1 MSLSSSLTLDF
12 GPIGFHDNKEP
23 FRVLL
28 DAGALHALIADAR
41 NAWRVYELGLIQR
54 PGDVWD
60 YVHVTPEAVPAA
72 LGRRIAD
79 AHTAAKIRF
88 VAEHPWPDGRVPF
101 AAFDDIFQPVWAYD
115 PEPVDEAWRG
125 RSLDGYAREL
135 FAVAQAAKASLD
147 LGDPLIASE
156 LRQITALSHALDDLS
171 RGEALK
177 RLRDCFHAPRADRH
191 GAGFY
196 DELTRLLPD
205 PELVSVACRGE
216 GDWTMLRLLCAE
228 QRRRADATGH
238 RPLHSLFISM
248 SADGHPAVSW
258 WGGEVLWFSEGL
270 AHGDLLIEDRPNG
283 APIKELIERY
293 RRRPQVVLA
302 DAAEVHID
310 GYQRTDGNGWV
321 RFDRIE
327 PTTRRLRV
335 EIIGPRRSFRELPVL
350 QFSEVGG
357 SVFAFEFGIVVLGEA
372 LSATAIACVA
382 EVVSEWCKRGAP
394 PLVLA
399 TDASVVSAEHDIP
412 GVHLVP
418 AALSTAS
425 EAEQRDWL
433 RALLRERMRW
443 IDAALALNVQPW
455 LAARLGEVLDAQRSP
470 WAPWVVATEGTQQL
484 SMDRTLGTDPA
495 SNLQEALAN
504 ARAAKPVKWLRL

>member
-1 MSLSSSLTLDF
+1 MDPSKVITLDF
-12 GPIGFHDNKEP
+12 GQVGHHDDKEP
-23 FRVLL
+23 FRLHL
-28 DAGALHALIADAR
+28 DAEKLGALIADAR
-41 NAWRVYELGLIQR
+41 NAWRVYELSLIER

-72 LGRRIAD
+72 LDKRIAE
-79 AHTAAKIRF
+79 ARAAAKIRF
-88 VAEHPWPDGRVPF
+88 VAEHPWPEGKVPF
-101 AAFDDIFQPVWAYD
+101 AIFDDMFQPVWDWD
-115 PEPVDEAWRG
+115 PEPLDEAWRG
-125 RSLDGYAREL
+125 RSLDRYAREL

-147 LGDPLIASE
+147 HSDPLIASE
-156 LRQITALSHALDDLS
+156 LRLIDAHEHPLGDLS
-171 RGEALK
+171 RGKALEQ
-177 RLRDCFHAPRADRH
+177 LQDGFHAPRADRH
-191 GAGFY
+191 CAGFY
-196 DELTRLLPD
+196 RELARLLAD

-248 SADGHPAVSW
+248 SADAHPAVSW
-258 WGGEVLWFSEGL
+258 WGCEVLWFSEGL

-302 DAAEVHID
+302 DAADVQID
-310 GYQRTDGNGWV
+310 GYQRTDGDGWV

-327 PTTRRLRV
+327 PTPRRLRV

-350 QFSEVGG
+350 RFSEAGG
-357 SVFAFEFGIVVLGEA
+357 SVFAFEFGILALGEA
-372 LSATAIACVA
+372 LSAAAIACVA
-382 EVVSEWCKRGAP
+382 EAMSEWCKHGTP

-399 TDASVVSAEHDIP
+399 TDASVVSSGLDMS
-412 GVHLVP
+412 GLQLVP
-418 AALSTAS
+418 AALATAS

-433 RALLRERMRW
+433 QAILRENARW
-443 IDAALALNVQPW
+443 IDVALVLNAPTW
-455 LAARLGEVLDAQRSP
+455 LAARLAELLDAQRSP
-470 WAPWVVATEGTQQL
+470 WAPWVVATEGTQRL
-484 SMDRTLGTDPA
+484 SADCTLGTDPA
-495 SNLQEALAN
+495 SDLQAALVS

>member
-1 MSLSSSLTLDF
+1 MNPSLTLTLDF
-12 GPIGFHDNKEP
+12 GSVGYHDAKEP
-23 FRVLL
+23 FRIAL
-28 DAGALHALIADAR
+28 DADALLELIGDAR
-41 NAWRVYELGLIQR
+41 RAWRVYELALIER

-60 YVHVTPEAVPAA
+60 YVTVTPEVVPVE
-72 LGRRIAD
+72 LGRRID
-79 AHTAAKIRF
+79 AARAAAKIAYVR
-88 VAEHPWPDGRVPF
+88 EHLWPEGRLPI
-101 AAFDDIFQPVWAYD
+101 AAFDDLFQPAWAYD
-115 PEPVDEAWRG
+115 PTPLDEAWRG
-125 RSLDGYAREL
+125 RCLDGYAREL

-147 LGDPLIASE
+147 LGDPLIANE
-156 LRQITALSHALDDLS
+156 LRQISARSHALDDLS

-177 RLRDCFHAPRADRH
+177 RLRDGFHAPRADRH

-196 DELTRLLPD
+196 DELARLLPD

-228 QRRRADATGH
+228 QRRRANATGH

-248 SADGHPAVSW
+248 SADVHPAVGW
-258 WGGEVLWFSEGL
+258 WGGAVRWFSEGL

-283 APIKELIERY
+283 APIKELIERH

-302 DAAEVHID
+302 DAADVQID
-310 GYQRTDGNGWV
+310 GYQRTDGDGWV

-327 PTTRRLRV
+327 PTPRRLRV

-350 QFSEVGG
+350 RFSEAGG

-372 LSATAIACVA
+372 LGAAAITCVA
-382 EVVSEWCKRGAP
+382 EVVGEWRKHGAP
-394 PLVLA
+394 PLVLSA
-399 TDASVVSAEHDIP
+399 DARVVSAGHDIP
-412 GVHLVP
+412 GLHLMP
-418 AALSTAS
+418 TALSTAS

-433 RALLRERMRW
+433 QALLRERMRW
-443 IDAALALNVQPW
+443 IDVALILNAQPW
-455 LAARLGEVLDAQRSP
+455 LAARLAEVLDAQRSP

-484 SMDRTLGTDPA
+484 STDYTLGTDPA
-495 SNLQEALAN
+495 SDLQTALAN

>member
-1 MSLSSSLTLDF
+1 MSLTLDF
-12 GPIGFHDNKEP
+12 GLIGYHDDKEP
-23 FRVLL
+23 FRVRM
-28 DAGALHALIADAR
+28 DAEALHALIADAR
-41 NAWRVYELGLIQR
+41 NAWRVYELTLIQR

-60 YVHVTPEAVPAA
+60 YVHVTPEALPAA
-72 LGRRIAD
+72 LGTRIAE
-79 AHTAAKIRF
+79 ARAAAKIRF
-88 VAEHPWPDGRVPF
+88 VAEHPWPEGKVPF
-101 AAFDDIFQPVWAYD
+101 AVFDGLFQPIWAYD
-115 PEPVDEAWRG
+115 PEPLDEAWRG
-125 RSLDGYAREL
+125 HSLDGYAREL

-147 LGDPLIASE
+147 LDDPLIANE
-156 LRQITALSHALDDLS
+156 LRMINAGAHALDDLS

-177 RLRDCFHAPRADRH
+177 RQRDGFHAPRADRH

-196 DELTRLLPD
+196 DELARLLPD

-216 GDWTMLRLLCAE
+216 GDWTLLRLLCAE
-228 QRRRADATGH
+228 QRRRTDATGH

-248 SADGHPAVSW
+248 SADVHPAVGW
-258 WGGEVLWFSEGL
+258 WGGEVMWFSEGL

-302 DAAEVHID
+302 DAADVQID
-310 GYQRTDGNGWV
+310 GYQRTDGDGWV

-327 PTTRRLRV
+327 PTPRRLRV

-350 QFSEVGG
+350 RFSEAGG

-372 LSATAIACVA
+372 LSAAAIACVA
-382 EVVSEWCKRGAP
+382 EAVGEWCKQGAP
-394 PLVLA
+394 PLVLW
-399 TDASVVSAEHDIP
+399 TDASVVPTGQDIP
-412 GVHLVP
+412 GGQLLVP

-425 EAEQRDWL
+425 EDEQRDWL
-433 RALLRERMRW
+433 QTLLRERMRW
-443 IDAALALNVQPW
+443 IDVALVLNAPHW

-484 SMDRTLGTDPA
+484 SIDRTLGTDTA
-495 SNLQEALAN
+495 SGLEAALAA

>member
-1 MSLSSSLTLDF
+1 MSLTLDF
-12 GPIGFHDNKEP
+12 GLIGYHDDKEP
-23 FRVLL
+23 FRVRL
-28 DAGALHALIADAR
+28 DAEALHALIADAR
-41 NAWRVYELGLIQR
+41 RDWRVYELTLIQR

-60 YVHVTPEAVPAA
+60 YVHVTPEAVPVA
-72 LGRRIAD
+72 LDRRIAE
-79 AHTAAKIRF
+79 ARAAAKIRF
-88 VAEHPWPDGRVPF
+88 VAEHPWPEGKVPF
-101 AAFDDIFQPVWAYD
+101 AAFDDLFQPVWAYD
-115 PEPVDEAWRG
+115 PEPLDEAWRG

-135 FAVAQAAKASLD
+135 FAVAQAAKASMD
-147 LGDPLIASE
+147 DDDPLIVSE
-156 LRQITALSHALDDLS
+156 LSLISARAHALDDLS
-171 RGEALK
+171 RREALK
-177 RLRDCFHAPRADRH
+177 QLQDGFHAPRADRH
-191 GAGFY
+191 GGGFY
-196 DELTRLLPD
+196 GELARLLPD

-228 QRRRADATGH
+228 QRLRADATGH

-248 SADGHPAVSW
+248 SADVHPAVGW
-258 WGGEVLWFSEGL
+258 WGGEVMWFSEGL

-302 DAAEVHID
+302 DAADVQID

-327 PTTRRLRV
+327 PTSRRLRV
-335 EIIGPRRSFRELPVL
+335 EIIGPRRSFRELPVVR
-350 QFSEVGG
+350 FSEAGG

-372 LSATAIACVA
+372 LDAAAITCVA
-382 EVVSEWCKRGAP
+382 EVVGEWRKHGAP
-394 PLVLA
+394 PLALS
-399 TDASVVSAEHDIP
+399 TDASVVPAGQDIP

-425 EAEQRDWL
+425 EDEQRDWL
-433 RALLRERMRW
+433 QTLLRERMRW
-443 IDAALALNVQPW
+443 IDVALVLNAPHW

-470 WAPWVVATEGTQQL
+470 WAPWVVATEGTQHL
-484 SMDRTLGTDPA
+484 SIDHALGTDPT
-495 SNLQEALAN
+495 SDLQAALAS